1 MIPNRSP
8 WIHQLKR
15 ERAIEPLEKDVKT
28 QIVVVGGGIAGITTS
43 YFLLKNTKKEVLLLE
58 ADKIAHGATGHNAG
72 QITPYFERPLS
83 SIAEEFGVDLAI
95 KGQEAIESGWVLFDE
110 IYLDAK
116 LHTPHYR
123 FTGYDALSSEEQ
135 IILELENNY
144 YRVQGGLEAELILI
158 DEKSDILKTLDL
170 KYKGLYKTI
179 PKKDLLELLETN
191 NKDYIC
197 AVSYEKGCMN
207 SALFCE
213 ELLEHLVSKYK
224 DRFTFYEGSPVKMIN
239 LKKESVVLDVLGRNV
254 EAEKVVL
261 CTNGFENFNI
271 TNESGKE
278 IDPRFH
284 HSISGRIGYM
294 AGYLEPQTESP
305 IATSYFMKNK
315 FKSGDPTGEPY
326 FLLTR
331 RPHEYNLDT
340 SRNLVCGGGPEI
352 VLPNHANYSR
362 HDEYSENRKHEITEL
377 LKENYKKYSSK
388 TEFSFYWHGL
398 MGYTPNGIRRI
409 GTEPLNPNLLY
420 NLGCNGI
427 GILPSIYGAER
438 ISRIINGKV
447 MEKTIFD
454 PVDQGDL

>member
-15 ERAIEPLEKDVKT
+15 ERVVEPLDRDIKT
-28 QIVVVGGGIAGITTS
+28 QIVVVGGGIAGITTA
-43 YFLLKNTKKEVLLLE
+43 YFLLKNTKKEIVLIE

-72 QITPYFERPLS
+72 QITPYFERPLT
-83 SIAEEFGVDLAI
+83 SIVEEFGVEMAI
-95 KGQEAIESGWVLFDE
+95 KGQEAIESGWILFDE
-110 IYLDAK
+110 IYKEAK

-135 IILELENNY
+135 VFLELENNF

-158 DEKSDILKTLDL
+158 DEKSEILKNISP

-179 PKKDLLELLETN
+179 QKKDLLELLETN

-213 ELLEHLVSKYK
+213 ELLTHMVSMYK
-224 DRFTFYEGSPVKMIN
+224 ERFAFYEGSPVKMIN
-239 LKKESVVLDVLGRNV
+239 LKESSVSLDVLGRKI
-254 EAEKVVL
+254 EAEKAVL

-278 IDPRFH
+278 IDTKFH

-294 AGYLEPQTESP
+294 AGYLEPLSEHP
-305 IATSYFMKNK
+305 IATSYFMKSKN
-315 FKSGDPTGEPY
+315 KSGDPTGEPY

-352 VLPNHANYSR
+352 VLPNHASYSR

-377 LKENYKKYSSK
+377 LKENYKKYSHK

-409 GTEPLNPNLLY
+409 GEEPLNPNLLY

-427 GILPSIYGAER
+427 GILPSIYGADR
-438 ISRIINGKV
+438 ISKIINGRK
-447 MEKTIFD
+447 MDKTIFD
-454 PVDQGDL
+454 PIDQTDL